1 MVLDKK
7 KCLFFCW
14 IIIIFSFIYPF
25 LNSFYLINPVESIL
39 HYSGQSSIKFL
50 LLTLSITP
58 LIKFLKQPFLI
69 FARKIFGLTSF
80 CYALLHFLV
89 YLFFELE
96 SFSIYSDFQ
105 SRPFIA
111 YGLFAFF
118 CLLPL
123 AITSNN
129 KSIKKMG
136 VNNWKKLHQLI
147 YPAFAFSAFH
157 YYLKSVSKEGPKLAL
172 AYLFFGLFLLFF
184 RAFKLNFRSRID
196 D

>member
-14 IIIIFSFIYPF
+14 IIIVFSFVYPF

-39 HYSGQSSIKFL
+39 HYSGQSSIRFL

-69 FARKIFGLTSF
+69 FARKMFGLTSF
-80 CYALLHFLV
+80 FYALFHFLV
-89 YLFFELE
+89 YLFFEIE
-96 SFSIYSDFQ
+96 SFGIYEDFQ

-111 YGLFAFF
+111 YGFFAFF
-118 CLLPL
+118 CLIPL
-123 AITSNN
+123 AVTSSS

-136 VNNWKKLHQLI
+136 VNNWKNLHQLI

-172 AYLFFGLFLLFF
+172 TYLFFGLFLLFF
-184 RAFKLNFRSRID
+184 RAFKLNFRSRIND
-196 D
+196 